1 MTTFYPTT
9 RVETTVIQDPA
20 YNEKLTIFQHGAKTE
35 LDLLPPAWFEKALG
49 LKEVASSVVAPMPC
63 KVLKNEVEEGQE
75 VEKGA
80 PLVVIESMKME
91 TVIRSPQ
98 KGVIKKLAH
107 KEGDICKAGT
117 VLVLFE
123 EAEDSETKDS

>member
-1 MTTFYPTT
+1 
-9 RVETTVIQDPA
+9 
-20 YNEKLTIFQHGAKTE
+20 
-35 LDLLPPAWFEKALG
+35 
-49 LKEVASSVVAPMPC
+49 MPC
-63 KVLKNEVEEGQE
+63 KILKNEVVEGQS
-75 VEKGA
+75 VKKGE

-98 KGVIKKLAH
+98 DGVIKKLAH

-123 EAEDSETKDS
+123 EDASKQESS